1 MKAKVL
7 IPYTDKETGQKRKKG
22 DVINITANR
31 FNEITAK
38 GRYIE
43 AVDEPAEP
51 VNTNNK
57 EKTK

>member
-7 IPYTDKETGQKRKKG
+7 IPFTDKETGQKRKKG
-22 DVINITANR
+22 DVFNVTAIR
-31 FNEITAK
+31 FNEIIAK

-43 AVDEPAEP
+43 AVDEP
-51 VNTNNK
+51 VQTNNK

>member
-22 DVINITANR
+22 DVFNITAKR

-43 AVDEPAEP
+43 AVDEPVV
-51 VNTNNK
+51 VNTENK

>member
-7 IPYTDKETGQKRKKG
+7 IHYTDKESGQKRKKG

-38 GRYIE
+38 GRYLE
-43 AVDEPAEP
+43 AVEEP

-57 EKTK
+57 EKSK

>member
-22 DVINITANR
+22 EVINITAHR

-38 GRYIE
+38 GKYVE
-43 AVDEPAEP
+43 AVDEPVEP
-51 VNTNNK
+51 VKTNK

>member
-31 FNEITAK
+31 FNEITTK

-43 AVDEPAEP
+43 AVEEPAEP
-51 VNTNNK
+51 VNTNK
-57 EKTK
+57 EKSK

>member
-1 MKAKVL
+1 MKAKIL
-7 IPYTDKETGQKRKKG
+7 IPYIDKETGQKRKKG

-31 FNEITAK
+31 FNEISAK

-57 EKTK
+57 EKTN

>member
-7 IPYTDKETGQKRKKG
+7 IPFMDKETGQKHKKG
-22 DVINITANR
+22 DVFNVTAKR

>member
-22 DVINITANR
+22 DVFNTTAKR

-43 AVDEPAEP
+43 AVDEPV
-51 VNTNNK
+51 VNTDDK
-57 EKTK
+57 EKSK

>member
-22 DVINITANR
+22 EVIDITANR

-51 VNTNNK
+51 VNTNTK

>member
-7 IPYTDKETGQKRKKG
+7 IPFTDKETGQKRKKG
-22 DVINITANR
+22 GVINITAKR

-43 AVDEPAEP
+43 AVDEP
-51 VNTNNK
+51 VITNDKDK
-57 EKTK
+57 EKTR

>member
-7 IPYTDKETGQKRKKG
+7 IPYTDKETGQKRNKG
-22 DVINITANR
+22 DVINITAKR

-43 AVDEPAEP
+43 AVDEP